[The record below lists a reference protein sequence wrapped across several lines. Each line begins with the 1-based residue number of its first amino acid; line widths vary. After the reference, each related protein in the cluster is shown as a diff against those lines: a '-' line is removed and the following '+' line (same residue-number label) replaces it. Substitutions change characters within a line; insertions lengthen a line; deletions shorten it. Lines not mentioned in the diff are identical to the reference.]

1 MHKLLVLALAVLA
14 LASSAAG
21 AATGPSSIVVIGH
34 GDALG
39 YGSDPN
45 HPYRDAPENSWATG
59 TNPAVNSVYS
69 RILAANA
76 AVRGHNVNL
85 SQDDWSIDEL
95 ASIAHKAVAKNPQ
108 LVLLQLDGEVLCDG
122 QDDSRIA
129 DFRSKVDAA
138 LATLSTGLP
147 AARIFV
153 VSPWGSFS
161 SYAKYLQ
168 ALPLGPRMKH
178 AGKGPCQMVESPSGR
193 VVPSHV
199 AYIQKMVSGYEAQL
213 AAACA
218 KVPRCRYDGG
228 AAQRLNVTAADITL
242 DQYHLSIQG
251 QARLAAVEWAA
262 MAGFVGKV

>member
-1 MHKLLVLALAVLA
+1 MRKLLVLALVVLA
-14 LASSAAG
+14 LAPSSAG
-21 AATGPSSIVVIGH
+21 AATVPSSIVVIGH

-39 YGSDPN
+39 YGSDPK

-76 AVRGHNVNL
+76 AARGHNVNL
-85 SQDDWSIDEL
+85 SRDDWAMDEL
-95 ASIAHKAVAKNPQ
+95 ASLAHRAVAKKPE
-108 LVLLQLDGEVLCDG
+108 LVLLQLDGDVRCDG

-138 LATLSTGLP
+138 LATISTGLP
-147 AARIFV
+147 ETRIFI

-168 ALPLGPRMKH
+168 GLPLEARLKH

-193 VVPSHV
+193 VVASHV
-199 AYIQKMVSGYEAQL
+199 AYIKKVVTGYEAQL

-218 KVPRCRYDGG
+218 KVTRCRYDGG
-228 AAQRLNVTAADITL
+228 AAQRLNVTAEDITV